1 VDVIRVVIVDDQSL
15 VRAGFRMVLASQ
27 PDIEVVG
34 EAGDGAEALRLLART
49 RADVVVMDIRMPIMD
64 GVEATRRLCGADWA
78 GRDQGGRHQ
87 SGSRDQGGS
96 RDQSGN
102 RDQGGCRDQSG
113 GQGGGQQ
120 TAGGPAGPEQGG
132 PEQGRPEQGAR
143 SPRVLVL
150 TTFDTDADAFAALQ
164 AGASGFLLKNVP
176 PEDLLSAVRVV
187 AGGEAVVAPRIT
199 RRLLDRF
206 AGQLAPRPGDA
217 GRLEQLTD
225 REREVLMLVAQG
237 MSNVEVAE
245 RLYVA
250 ETTVKTHVGRIL
262 TKLGLRDRVQAV
274 VLAYEAGLVRP
285 GQ

>member
-34 EAGDGAEALRLLART
+34 EAGDGVEALRLLAGV

-64 GVEATRRLCGADWA
+64 GVEATRRLCG
-78 GRDQGGRHQ
+78 GERNGG
-87 SGSRDQGGS
+87 
-96 RDQSGN
+96 
-102 RDQGGCRDQSG
+102 
-113 GQGGGQQ
+113 
-120 TAGGPAGPEQGG
+120 T
-132 PEQGRPEQGAR
+132 
-143 SPRVLVL
+143 PRVLVL

-176 PEDLLSAVRVV
+176 PEDLLSAIRVV

-225 REREVLMLVAQG
+225 REREVLLLVAQG
-237 MSNVEVAE
+237 MSNLEIAE